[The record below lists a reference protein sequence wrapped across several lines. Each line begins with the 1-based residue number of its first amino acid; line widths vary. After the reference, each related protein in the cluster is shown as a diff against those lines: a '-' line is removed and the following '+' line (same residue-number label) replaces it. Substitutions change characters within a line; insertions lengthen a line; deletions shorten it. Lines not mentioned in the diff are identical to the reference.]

1 MAHSIKID
9 NRDIGEEYP
18 PVVIAEIGIN
28 HNGSI
33 EQAFNIAEKAIDSG
47 AEIIKHQT
55 HIPDDEMSSDA
66 KKIIPPHTKESIYS
80 IIENCS
86 LNEEEEFRL
95 FDYIKSKN
103 RIVISTPFSRAA
115 VDRLV
120 KYNISA
126 FKIGSGECNNYP
138 LIEYI
143 AKFKKTTILSTG
155 MNSLDTIEPSVKI
168 LRKNNIDFALLH
180 CCNIYPTPYEDV
192 RLDCITLLK
201 NKFKDAVVGLSDHTT
216 SNFTSFG
223 AVALGASIIERHFT
237 DDMSRKGPD
246 IICSMD
252 PKALKELIAGSTAI
266 FYAKG
271 SNKEIMEGEKGVFN
285 FANASIVSIKDI
297 KVGDIF
303 TKENLWL
310 KRPGNGD
317 FHAEDYN
324 KLLGKIAKNKI
335 KKDTQIKKSDID
347 WH

>member
-1 MAHSIKID
+1 MAYSIKID

-155 MNSLDTIEPSVKI
+155 MNSLDTIEPSVEI
-168 LRKNNIDFALLH
+168 LRKNKIDFALLH
-180 CCNIYPTPYEDV
+180 CCNIYPTPYQDV

-201 NKFKDAVVGLSDHTT
+201 NKFKDAVIGLSDHTT

-252 PKALKELIAGSTAI
+252 PKALKELIEGSKAI
-266 FYAKG
+266 FHAKG
-271 SNKEIMEGEKGVFN
+271 SNKEIMEGEKGVFK

-297 KVGDIF
+297 EVGDIL

-310 KRPGNGD
+310 KRPGTGD

-347 WH
+347 